1 MMIDMSMV
9 LSFLRK
15 VNKKLIAVFLL
26 VVNFVFAVY
35 DSYAQ
40 KVDGDQQIGIA
51 LDAHSGAATGE
62 GVTTGITYLGG
73 LKQKIDGLLVTK
85 QKMERWKNVYDSYKH
100 MMQYIEVVSENIRL
114 YEEVERMTKN
124 AKEIIVLYTKYNVNY
139 LQRLSEVKGVRE
151 GLREVT
157 NQGYIY
163 SLYDLDK
170 YLTPAHIDYYN
181 KGMENCLEHAQ
192 NCFSH
197 MTTVLELSSVIG
209 QLKSDEIKSANSD
222 EKKKKI
228 RMVDGERL
236 NEVFFMDRELE
247 LCLCEMY
254 NIIYQ
259 MNSVTMLRKRQ
270 AESYTDWKNVF
281 DYSKYNYTWR

>member
-1 MMIDMSMV
+1 MIDMNIIMP
-9 LSFLRK
+9 FGEK
-15 VNKKLIAVFLL
+15 VKKILIILL
-26 VVNFVFAVY
+26 LANFVFVVY
-35 DSYAQ
+35 AGGE
-40 KVDGDQQIGIA
+40 VDGDKQIGIA
-51 LDAHSGAATGE
+51 MDAHSGAATGE

-100 MMQYIEVVSENIRL
+100 MMQYIEVVSENIQL
-114 YEEVERMTKN
+114 YEEVERMTRN

-139 LQRLSEVKGVRE
+139 LQRLSEVRGVRE

-209 QLKSDEIKSANSD
+209 QLKSGEIKSANSD
-222 EKKKKI
+222 EKKKKV

-236 NEVFFMDRELE
+236 NEVFLMDRELE

-259 MNSVTMLRKRQ
+259 MNNVTMLRKRQ

-281 DYSKYNYTWR
+281 DYSKYHYTWK